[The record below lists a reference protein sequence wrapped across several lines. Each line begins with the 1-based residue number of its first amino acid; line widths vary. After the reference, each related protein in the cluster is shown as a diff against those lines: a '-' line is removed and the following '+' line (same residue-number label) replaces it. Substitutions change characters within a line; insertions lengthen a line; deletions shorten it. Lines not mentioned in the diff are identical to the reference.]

1 MMSYL
6 QKYQAEIRDFTMV
19 CKRLADRMYV
29 TSQGGNLSYK
39 LEDNLIL
46 ISPTCVCKS
55 EISEMDVVFIDLE
68 GKTVEGTR
76 KPTGEV
82 PMYLNFYRDRPDI
95 NSVIHCHPPYS
106 NTFAILKGTNWL
118 MRPVFPETV
127 AEVGPVPV
135 VPYGEP
141 LTQRLADNFA
151 PFVEKY
157 NAFLMENHG
166 LTILSPADIRRTMQL
181 VEILEV
187 SAISILQALAVGEV
201 KELSREDV
209 RNLENTMRTRKL
221 PMIGAPGANKSMV
234 DLYFPEER

>member
-1 MMSYL
+1 MSYL
-6 QKYQAEIRDFTMV
+6 QKYADEVRDFTMV

-39 LEDNLIL
+39 LEDNLVL

-55 EISEMDVVFIDLE
+55 DIAEMDVVFIDLE
-68 GKTVEGTR
+68 GRTVEGIR
-76 KPTGEV
+76 RPTGEV

-95 NSVIHCHPPYS
+95 KSVIHCHPPYT
-106 NTFAILKGTNWL
+106 NTFTILKGTNWL

-127 AEVGPVPV
+127 AEVGPVPL

-151 PFVEKY
+151 PFVKKY

-166 LTILSPADIRRTMQL
+166 LTILSPAPICRTMQL
-181 VEILEV
+181 VDILEV
-187 SAISILQALAVGEV
+187 SAISILQALAVGEI
-201 KELSREDV
+201 KELTPEDV
-209 RNLENTMRTRKL
+209 QNLENTMKTRNL
-221 PMIGAPGANKSMV
+221 PMIGAPGVNKSMV
-234 DLYFPEER
+234 DLYFPEEG

>member
-1 MMSYL
+1 MSYL
-6 QKYQAEIRDFTMV
+6 QKYSAEIRDFTMV

-95 NSVIHCHPPYS
+95 NSVIHCHPPYT

-141 LTQRLADNFA
+141 LTQMLADNFA

-209 RNLENTMRTRKL
+209 RNLENTMRTRNL
-221 PMIGAPGANKSMV
+221 PMIGAPGVNKSMV
-234 DLYFPEER
+234 DLYFPEEK

>member
-1 MMSYL
+1 MSYL
-6 QKYQAEIRDFTMV
+6 QKYSDEVRDFTMV

-39 LEDNLIL
+39 LEDNLVL

-55 EISEMDVVFIDLE
+55 DISEMDVVFIDLE
-68 GKTVEGTR
+68 GRTVEGKR

-95 NSVIHCHPPYS
+95 KSVIHCHPPYT

-127 AEVGPVPV
+127 AEVGPVPL

-151 PFVEKY
+151 PYVKKY

-166 LTILSPADIRRTMQL
+166 LTVLSPADICRTMQL
-181 VEILEV
+181 VDILEV
-187 SAISILQALAVGEV
+187 SAISMLQALAVGQI
-201 KELSREDV
+201 KELTPEDV
-209 RNLENTMRTRKL
+209 QNLENTMRTRNL
-221 PMIGAPGANKSMV
+221 PMIGAPGVNKSMV
-234 DLYFPEER
+234 DLYFAKEG

>member
-1 MMSYL
+1 MSYL
-6 QKYQAEIRDFTMV
+6 EKYSSEVRDFTLV

-55 EISEMDVVFIDLE
+55 DISEMDVVFIDLQ
-68 GKTVEGTR
+68 GKTIEGTR

-95 NSVIHCHPPYS
+95 RSVIHCHPPYT
-106 NTFAILKGTNWL
+106 NTFAVLKGINWL

-127 AEVGPVPV
+127 AEVGPVPL

-151 PFVEKY
+151 PFVKRY

-181 VEILEV
+181 VDILEI
-187 SAISILQALAVGEV
+187 SAISILQALVVGEV

-209 RNLENTMRTRKL
+209 RNLENTMRTRNL
-221 PMIGAPGANKSMV
+221 PMIGAPGVNRSMV
-234 DLYFPEER
+234 DLYFPEEG

>member
-1 MMSYL
+1 MSYL
-6 QKYQAEIRDFTMV
+6 QKYPAEIRDFTMV

>member
-1 MMSYL
+1 MSYL

-106 NTFAILKGTNWL
+106 NTFAILKGINWL

-209 RNLENTMRTRKL
+209 QNLENTMRTRKL

>member
-1 MMSYL
+1 MSYL
-6 QKYQAEIRDFTMV
+6 QKYSDEVRDFTMV

-39 LEDNLIL
+39 LEEDLVL

-55 EISEMDVVFIDLE
+55 DIAEMDVVFIDLE
-68 GKTVEGTR
+68 GRTVEGTR

-95 NSVIHCHPPYS
+95 KSVIHCHPPYT

-127 AEVGPVPV
+127 AEVGPVPL
-135 VPYGEP
+135 VPYAEP

-151 PFVEKY
+151 SFVKKY

-166 LTILSPADIRRTMQL
+166 LTILSPAPICRTMQL
-181 VEILEV
+181 VDILEV
-187 SAISILQALAVGEV
+187 SAISMLQALAVGEI
-201 KELSREDV
+201 KELTREDV
-209 RNLENTMRTRKL
+209 QNLENTMRTRNL
-221 PMIGAPGANKSMV
+221 PMIGAPGVNKSMV

>member
-1 MMSYL
+1 MSYL
-6 QKYQAEIRDFTMV
+6 EKYSSEVRNFTMV
-19 CKRLADRMYV
+19 CKRLAERMYV

-39 LEDNLIL
+39 LEDNLVL

-68 GKTVEGTR
+68 GRTVEGTR

-82 PMYLNFYRDRPDI
+82 PMYLNFYRDRSDI
-95 NSVIHCHPPYS
+95 KSVIHCHPPYT
-106 NTFAILKGTNWL
+106 NTFAILEGTNWL

-127 AEVGPVPV
+127 AEVGPVPL

-151 PFVEKY
+151 PFVKKY

-209 RNLENTMRTRKL
+209 RNLENTMRTRNL
-221 PMIGAPGANKSMV
+221 PMIGAPGANRSMV
-234 DLYFPEER
+234 DLYFPEEG

>member
-1 MMSYL
+1 MSYL
-6 QKYQAEIRDFTMV
+6 EKYSSEVRDFTMV
-19 CKRLADRMYV
+19 CRRLAERMYV

-39 LEDNLIL
+39 LEDNLVL

-68 GKTVEGTR
+68 GRTVEGTR

-82 PMYLNFYRDRPDI
+82 PMYVNFYRDRPDI
-95 NSVIHCHPPYS
+95 KSVIHCHPPYT
-106 NTFAILKGTNWL
+106 NTFAILEGTNWL

-127 AEVGPVPV
+127 AEVGPVPL

-151 PFVEKY
+151 PFVKKY

-166 LTILSPADIRRTMQL
+166 LTILSPAGICRTMQL
-181 VEILEV
+181 VEILEI
-187 SAISILQALAVGEV
+187 SAISILQALAVGEI

-209 RNLENTMRTRKL
+209 RNLENTMRTRNL
-221 PMIGAPGANKSMV
+221 PMIGAPGANRSIV
-234 DLYFPEER
+234 DLYFPEEG

>member
-1 MMSYL
+1 MSYL
-6 QKYQAEIRDFTMV
+6 QKYSEEVRDFTMV

-39 LEDNLIL
+39 LEDNLVL

-55 EISEMDVVFIDLE
+55 DISEMDVVFIDLE
-68 GKTVEGTR
+68 GETVEGTR
-76 KPTGEV
+76 RPTGEV

-95 NSVIHCHPPYS
+95 KSVIHCHPPYT

-127 AEVGPVPV
+127 AEVGPVPL

-141 LTQRLADNFA
+141 LTQKLADNFA
-151 PFVEKY
+151 PFVKKY

-166 LTILSPADIRRTMQL
+166 LTILSPADICRTMQL
-181 VEILEV
+181 VDILEV
-187 SAISILQALAVGEV
+187 SAISMLQALAVGEV
-201 KELSREDV
+201 KELNREDV
-209 RNLENTMRTRKL
+209 QNLENTMKTRNL
-221 PMIGAPGANKSMV
+221 PMIGAPGVNKSMV
-234 DLYFPEER
+234 DLYFPEEE